1 MAFIDTSITEAE
13 APRFNGYDF
22 DIVQLTS
29 LGSALGSR
37 VWAKS
42 TRLFAVE
49 AGATAPRAAPQ
60 KRLLIAVDDDANDA
74 ATVQRVRGK
83 LQWIGESSPCPF

>member
-1 MAFIDTSITEAE
+1 MSQLRCLRNPANSKHAITLSMGSMALV
-13 APRFNGYDF
+13 G
-22 DIVQLTS
+22 
-29 LGSALGSR
+29 
-37 VWAKS
+37 
-42 TRLFAVE
+42 E

-60 KRLLIAVDDDANDA
+60 KRLLIAVEDDANDT